1 MDMNAISRTSI
12 LSSNIWGSASIWL
25 DDDSTIGGQIELLYN
40 WYKFLSREGEK
51 FGCSVNGSKSWLIAE
66 TQDLAD
72 EVELVFR
79 EKSE

>member
-1 MDMNAISRTSI
+1 MGMNGISRTPVAKCEVQ
-12 LSSNIWGSASIWL
+12 LVWL

-40 WYKFLSREGEK
+40 WHKFLSRERETS
-51 FGCSVNGSKSWLIAE
+51 FGCLVNGFKSWLIVE

>member
-1 MDMNAISRTSI
+1 MGMNGFSRTPVAKSEVQ
-12 LSSNIWGSASIWL
+12 LVWL
-25 DDDSTIGGQIELLYN
+25 DDNSTIGGQTELLYN
-40 WYKFLSREGEK
+40 WYKFLSRGGEK
-51 FGCSVNGSKSWLIAE
+51 FGCLVNGSKSWLIVE